1 MRRLTAEFEGKA
13 CLEAMLTEVAME
25 PVDCLKCDMICT
37 RHNGCGGC
45 PIQEAFSRL
54 AAYEDLGCTP
64 EQLAEIDRLYSEQAK
79 ELGRYR
85 ELGTEEECRKA
96 VERQQTD
103 GWIPAENPP
112 ECGEYVL
119 LSFRNVSF
127 PLIGR
132 YEEDAQGGAYY
143 IGDDV
148 ETAASQDAY
157 VDAWQQL
164 PGPYRKEETHG

>member
-1 MRRLTAEFEGKA
+1 MERLTAEFEGKA
-13 CLEAMLTEVAME
+13 CLKAMLTETAME
-25 PVDCLKCDMICT
+25 PVDCLECDMICT
-37 RHNGCGGC
+37 GNKGCGGC

-64 EQLAEIDRLYSEQAK
+64 GQLVEIDRLYSEQAR

-85 ELGTEEECRKA
+85 ELGTVEECGKA
-96 VERQQTD
+96 VERQQAA
-103 GWIPAENPP
+103 GWIPAEQPP
-112 ECGEYVL
+112 ECGKYVL
-119 LSFRNVSF
+119 LSFSNFSV

-143 IGDDV
+143 IGDDM
-148 ETAASQDAY
+148 ETAASQDVY

-164 PGPYRKEETHG
+164 PGPYRKEEPRG